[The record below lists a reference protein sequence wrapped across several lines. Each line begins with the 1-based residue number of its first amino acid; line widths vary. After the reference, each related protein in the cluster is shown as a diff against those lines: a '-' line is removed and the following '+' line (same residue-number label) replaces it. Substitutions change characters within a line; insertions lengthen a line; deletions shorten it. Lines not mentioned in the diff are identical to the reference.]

1 MQTVVESML
10 AIDILLPPQE
20 YLTQLLHVLC
30 SRMDFAQG
38 MITQQGAEGDE
49 AVIACY
55 GIDLADAQFQNLST
69 DRHAL
74 AGMTCATA
82 GNTPTDTLAEVSVP
96 LQYQEQTLG
105 RIYLLAHQS
114 VALTDDQL
122 VQLRKTAE
130 LAAMAIVSNEYLGQ
144 LDQQTRAYQQEIV
157 ERRRMESALREA
169 LRARKEL
176 EDIVSHSPLVVFRCR
191 LTENWPIDFIS
202 ESVSQFRYQPEDFYA
217 QRRVF
222 TDIVHHLDRKR
233 VRQEVERALADGED
247 EFVLEFRLTVPHH
260 AARWVETR
268 FLVRRDTDSP
278 DVLHILVPPVGRMVY
293 LQGIMLDITERKQAE
308 DLIRH
313 QAYHDTLTDLPNR
326 ALFQDRLTHALTRAR
341 RHGTM
346 LAVMFLDID
355 RFKTIND
362 TFGHAVGDLL
372 LKGVSDRLCT
382 RLRGEDTISRLGGD
396 EFTILLPEIAH
407 ADDAI
412 LVARKIV
419 QAFEQPFLLDGKEV
433 HTSTS
438 VGIALYP
445 HDGDDAQTLLHH
457 ADTALYH
464 AKEHGRNTFHSY
476 HAGMSDKATER
487 LEMENE
493 LRRALTQ
500 EQFVLVYQPQA
511 CAVTGRII
519 GIEALLRWQ
528 HPTLGMIT
536 PAQFIPVAEETGLI
550 VPLGQWVLHQA
561 CWQNIAWQ
569 QAGFPMM
576 RMAVNLSARQFHQ
589 HNLLEMV
596 ASALDDTGLLPEC
609 LELEITESVAMRD
622 VEFSTTVMHG
632 LRQMGVQL
640 SIDDFGVGYSSLIYL
655 KKFPINTLKIDQLFV
670 RGLTTDPNDQAI
682 ATAII
687 TMARSMKL
695 RVIAEGVEHEEQ
707 LAFLRACQC
716 EGIQGYLFS
725 KPLSPDALTELLR
738 YAASIAVATETCDTL
753 SRGHA

>member
-1 MQTVVESML
+1 M
-10 AIDILLPPQE
+10 
-20 YLTQLLHVLC
+20 
-30 SRMDFAQG
+30 
-38 MITQQGAEGDE
+38 
-49 AVIACY
+49 VI
-55 GIDLADAQFQNLST
+55 I
-69 DRHAL
+69 
-74 AGMTCATA
+74 
-82 GNTPTDTLAEVSVP
+82 
-96 LQYQEQTLG
+96 
-105 RIYLLAHQS
+105 
-114 VALTDDQL
+114 
-122 VQLRKTAE
+122 
-130 LAAMAIVSNEYLGQ
+130 SNEYLGQ
-144 LDQQTRAYQQEIV
+144 LDQQTRAYQQEIS
-157 ERRRMESALREA
+157 ERRRMETALRDA

-176 EDIVSHSPLVVFRCR
+176 EDIVCHSPLVVFRCR

-202 ESVSQFRYQPEDFYA
+202 ESVSQFHYIPEEFYTQ
-217 QRRVF
+217 QRMF

-233 VRQEVERALADGED
+233 IRQEVERALADGED
-247 EFVLEFRLTVPHH
+247 EFVLEFRLMIPHH
-260 AARWVETR
+260 AVRWVETR
-268 FLVRRDTDSP
+268 FLVRRDTDLT

-308 DLIRH
+308 DMIRH

-355 RFKTIND
+355 RFKTVND

-372 LKGVSDRLCT
+372 LKGVADRLRA

-396 EFTILLPEIAH
+396 EFTILLHEIAN
-407 ADDAI
+407 ADDA
-412 LVARKIV
+412 LSVARKIV
-419 QAFEQPFLLDGKEV
+419 QAFEQPFLLDGKEI

-438 VGIALYP
+438 VGIALFP
-445 HDGDDAQTLLHH
+445 QDGSDAQTLLHH

-464 AKEHGRNTFHSY
+464 AKEQGRNNFQCY
-476 HAGMSDKATER
+476 HAAMSEKATER

-493 LRRALTQ
+493 LRNALVQ
-500 EQFVLVYQPQA
+500 EQFALFYQPQA

-519 GIEALLRWQ
+519 GVEALLRWQ
-528 HPTLGMIT
+528 HPTLGMIS

-561 CWQNIAWQ
+561 CWQSITWQ
-569 QAGFPMM
+569 QAGFPLM

-596 ASALDDTGLLPEC
+596 AAALDETGLPPEY

-622 VEFSTTVMHG
+622 VEFSASVMQD
-632 LRQMGVQL
+632 LRDMGVQL
-640 SIDDFGVGYSSLIYL
+640 SIDDFGVGHSSLIYL
-655 KKFPINTLKIDQLFV
+655 KKFPISTLKIDQLFV

-687 TMARSMKL
+687 TMARSMNL
-695 RVIAEGVEHEEQ
+695 RVIAEGVEHEDQ

-725 KPLSPDALTELLR
+725 KPLPPDALTELLHF
-738 YAASIAVATETCDTL
+738 AGEAVMLA
-753 SRGHA
+753 